1 MGAAAPTRFE
11 AACGP
16 LRALAGSLGFPGD
29 ETAAMVACLRVLA
42 ASWADAPLA
51 DPPPWSGLGADA
63 SGCDLS
69 LVLGGE
75 QREIRVTVEA
85 QGDPPSP
92 RSYLAA
98 ALALSDTLEARYGA
112 DLSRLRA
119 VLPVLADLDP
129 EAAGV
134 LWHGAVFRGGQA
146 PWFKVYLHLMAAG
159 RRQARATARA
169 ALDRLGLG
177 ATWEGIAARLGP
189 DDDLLFLGFDL
200 LPGDAARVKLYL
212 RHAETDAARLAEA
225 ADPDSRDSVRA
236 FVESLAGPG
245 RIVRR
250 GALSALHLRPD
261 APEPARVTTH
271 LRLFPHCGASDA
283 MLRDRLCA
291 ALHRLGLPSAP
302 YEAAFR
308 ALGGEESGDGE
319 GLHGWASLQGAGG
332 RPAVTVYLS
341 PRLYLARF
349 GPVALA
355 PERMWPSPVLGRLAC
370 ASA

>member
-1 MGAAAPTRFE
+1 MSAAAPTRFE
-11 AACGP
+11 AACLP
-16 LRALAGSLGFPGD
+16 LRALAGSLDFPAD
-29 ETAAMVACLRVLA
+29 ETDAMVACLRVLA

-63 SGCDLS
+63 SGCDYS
-69 LVLGGE
+69 LVLDGE
-75 QREIRVTVEA
+75 RREIRVTVEA
-85 QGDPPSP
+85 QGAPPSP

-98 ALALSDTLEARYGA
+98 ALALSETLETRYGA

-129 EAAGV
+129 QAAGV
-134 LWHGAVFRGGQA
+134 LWHGAVFRAGRA

-169 ALDRLGLG
+169 ALDRLGLY
-177 ATWEGIAARLGP
+177 ACWEGIAARLGP

-212 RHAETDAARLAEA
+212 RHAEADAAQLAQHA
-225 ADPDSRDSVRA
+225 ADPCCREGVRA
-236 FVESLAGPG
+236 FVETLAGPG
-245 RIVRR
+245 RAVRR
-250 GALSALHLRPD
+250 GALSALHLTPGST
-261 APEPARVTTH
+261 APARVTTH
-271 LRLFPHCGASDA
+271 LRLFPHCATSDA
-283 MLRDRLCA
+283 VLRDRLRA
-291 ALHRLGLPSAP
+291 ALRRLGLPTGP
-302 YEAAFR
+302 YDAALR
-308 ALGGEESGDGE
+308 ALAGDDLADEE
-319 GLHGWASLQGAGG
+319 GLHGWASLQWAGG

-355 PERMWPSPVLGRLAC
+355 PEQMWPSPVPGRLAC
-370 ASA
+370 A